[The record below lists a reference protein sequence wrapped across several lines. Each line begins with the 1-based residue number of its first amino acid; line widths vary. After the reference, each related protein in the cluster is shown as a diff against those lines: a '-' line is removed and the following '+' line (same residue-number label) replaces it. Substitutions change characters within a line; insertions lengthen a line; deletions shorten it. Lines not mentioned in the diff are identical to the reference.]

1 MASWQAEVAR
11 RTFVA
16 ALKAQRFVVGE
27 IDPEGPEHELEAVAL
42 KLREQMEQFARY
54 TPVPKA
60 VEVTEVDEPTS
71 AEWVVAPDRA
81 EADRVVLHLHGGG
94 YMMGSP
100 RTHRGMAAA
109 LSRVARAR
117 VVVPDYRL
125 APEHP
130 HPAALDDAV
139 AWYRRLLDDGV
150 DPARLAVTGD
160 SAGGGLAVSLL
171 LELRQEG
178 LPLPAC
184 YVGLSPWT
192 DLAGTGE
199 TMVSHAGRDPWLRAE
214 LVTPAARR
222 YAGQVALDDPRVSP
236 LYGDLTGLPPMLVH
250 AGTEE
255 ILLDDARRLVE
266 RARAAGVDA
275 SLGVFEGMWHV
286 FQAFPGL
293 PESRAAL
300 REIGAFIR
308 RHTSGAIESRTED
321 VPAEDPST
329 AA

>member
-1 MASWQAEVAR
+1 MASWQAEAAK

-16 ALKAQRFVVGE
+16 ALKAQRFLVGE
-27 IDPEGPEHELEAVAL
+27 IDPEGPEQELEAFAL
-42 KLREQMEQFARY
+42 KLREQMEQVARY

-60 VEVTEVDEPTS
+60 VEVTRVDDGPVP
-71 AEWVVAPDRA
+71 AERVRSDRA
-81 EADRVVLHLHGGG
+81 EDGRVVLHLHGGG

-109 LSRVARAR
+109 LSRVAHAE

-125 APEHP
+125 APEHR
-130 HPAALDDAV
+130 HPAALEDAL
-139 AWYRRLLDDGV
+139 AWYRRLLDQGV
-150 DPARLAVTGD
+150 DPARLAVSGD
-160 SAGGGLAVSLL
+160 SAGGGLGVALL
-171 LELRQEG
+171 LEARDEG

-184 YVGLSPWT
+184 YVGMSPWV

-199 TMVSHAGRDPWLRAE
+199 SMTVRAARDPWLRAD
-214 LVTPAARR
+214 LVPTAARG
-222 YAGQVALDDPRVSP
+222 YAGETALDDARISP
-236 LYGDLTGLPPMLVH
+236 LYGDLAGLPPMLVH

-255 ILLDDARRLVE
+255 ILFDDARRLVE

-286 FQAFPGL
+286 FHAFPGL

-308 RHTSGAIESRTED
+308 RHTGGLSARRPSGER
-321 VPAEDPST
+321 PS